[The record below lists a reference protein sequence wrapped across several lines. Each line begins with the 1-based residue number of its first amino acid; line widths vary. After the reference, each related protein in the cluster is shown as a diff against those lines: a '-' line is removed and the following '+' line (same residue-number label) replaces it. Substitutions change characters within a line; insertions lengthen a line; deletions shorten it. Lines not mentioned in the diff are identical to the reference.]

1 MAFCKKIKRYLL
13 SISLQAK
20 IIGMVVGLTLFMGTV
35 LSLQVSRYLNDHTV
49 AFMEQESKSM
59 ANELAY
65 KIPDY
70 ILIND
75 LYGLTR
81 FLNSTRKNRRDIRYM
96 IVIDSQGNIL
106 AHTFGSKFPVELRNH
121 LRHVSQRQNE
131 VQVLRTNE
139 GLIWET
145 VLPVLQ
151 GWQGSVAVG
160 VTDTFVRR
168 ENQDFIHGL
177 LLTVFFVGV
186 TGILCAMVLSWLIAR
201 PVKELLHAT
210 HAIRSGKYPVLDPVS
225 RDEVGALTR
234 AFNDMS
240 NAFQV
245 ANEARR
251 EKETIS
257 RNFLQKII
265 TSQENERKRIARE
278 LHDQTGQSLA
288 SLSIG
293 LNLLERSAGSEE
305 MRQRIHQL
313 KENIEQELDAIHNL
327 ALELRPS
334 ILDDIGLVAALTMLV
349 QNFIKINKVDIQ
361 QNIVGFQNR
370 RPDTAIETCLYRIIQ
385 EAIHNAIRHG
395 RARHIS
401 LFLEWAETTIRLVI
415 DDDGTG
421 FDPHI
426 LKQTDRLGIRGIQER
441 VELAGGTF
449 RLESEPGQGTM
460 IVVTVPAETGEE
472 HA

>member
-1 MAFCKKIKRYLL
+1 MLFLRKIKRHLL
-13 SISLQAK
+13 SISLQSK

-35 LSLQVSRYLNDHTV
+35 LSLQVSRFLNDHTI
-49 AFMEQESKSM
+49 AFMEQESRSM

-81 FLNSTRKNRRDIRYM
+81 FLNSTRRNRRDVRYM
-96 IVIDSQGNIL
+96 VVFDVKGNIL
-106 AHTFGSKFPVELRNH
+106 AHTFGSKFPIELQNH
-121 LRHVSQRQNE
+121 LRLITHEKNE
-131 VQVLRTNE
+131 VQVLATNE

-145 VLPVLQ
+145 VIPVLQ

-160 VTDTFVRR
+160 VTDIFARR
-168 ENQDFIHGL
+168 ENRNFIHDL
-177 LLTVFFVGV
+177 LLTTFLVGV
-186 TGILCAMVLSWLIAR
+186 TGILCALILSWLIAR
-201 PVKELLHAT
+201 PVKALLHAT
-210 HAIRSGKYPVLDPVS
+210 NEIRHGKYPLLDPVS
-225 RDEVGALTR
+225 RDEVGALTQ

-251 EKETIS
+251 EKENVS

-293 LNLLERSAGSEE
+293 LNFLERSAGSEE
-305 MRQRIHQL
+305 MRKSIHIL

-334 ILDDIGLVAALTMLV
+334 ILDDIGLIAALTMLM
-349 QNFIKINKVDIQ
+349 QDIIKIHRVDIQ
-361 QNIVGFQNR
+361 KNIVGFEDR
-370 RPDTAIETCLYRIIQ
+370 RPSPAVETCLYRIIQ
-385 EAIHNAIRHG
+385 EAVHNAIRHG
-395 RARHIS
+395 QAQHIT
-401 LFLEWAETTIRLVI
+401 LFLEWVEDTIRLLI
-415 DDDGTG
+415 DDDGRG
-421 FDPHI
+421 FDPDI
-426 LKQTDRLGIRGIQER
+426 LKQTKRLGIRGMQER
-441 VELAGGTF
+441 VDLAGGTF
-449 RLESEPGQGTM
+449 RLESEPDQGTM
-460 IVVTVPAETGEE
+460 IVITVPSHTGEE
-472 HA
+472 NE